1 MARGTLIFVG
11 LLALAGAGWQLSA
24 GSGSWPAQSTGE
36 ASPADVRQREI
47 LRENIGRPADPDL
60 ARRFAAVNSGHFANA
75 LPATPVVW
83 EPRLAEIGA
92 LAGRSFTLLGVF
104 GHFGDRT
111 VILLHPSLKADA
123 EALDRALC
131 HEMVHAYLFTLGD
144 RSTDHGEAFQ
154 AVLHRLSSE
163 GAFVSL
169 AASPEERARL
179 RAWLDEES
187 ARLDAERQAL
197 ETAGPELERERAA
210 IEEAVAAMNA
220 RASAAAAS
228 GRGGLSEQDV
238 AALNTRRDEYNRR
251 AESMNHRSLEF
262 RLAQEA
268 FNREVARYN
277 LMVTYPDG
285 LDEGASVKPRTMPPV
300 VR

>member
-1 MARGTLIFVG
+1 MVRGTLIFVG
-11 LLALAGAGWQLSA
+11 LLALAGAGWQLS
-24 GSGSWPAQSTGE
+24 SGSDSPPAQKTAGT
-36 ASPADVRQREI
+36 SPADARQREI
-47 LRENIGRPADPDL
+47 LRENIGRPADPHL
-60 ARRFAAVNSGHFANA
+60 AGRFAAINSRHFANA
-75 LPATPVVW
+75 LPATPVIW
-83 EPRLAEIGA
+83 EPRLAEIGP
-92 LAGRSFTLLGVF
+92 LAGQSFTLLGVF

-111 VILLHPSLKADA
+111 VILLHPSLKNDA
-123 EALDRALC
+123 EAIDRALC
-131 HEMVHAYLFTLGD
+131 HEMVHAYLFTLGE

-179 RAWLDEES
+179 RAWLDAES
-187 ARLDAERQAL
+187 VRLDAERQFL
-197 ETAGPELERERAA
+197 ETAGPELERELAA
-210 IEEAVAAMNA
+210 IEEAVATMNA
-220 RASAAAAS
+220 RATAAAAV
-228 GRGGLSEQDV
+228 GRGLPSEQEV

-285 LDEGASVKPRTMPPV
+285 LDEDASLKPKTMPPV

>member
-1 MARGTLIFVG
+1 
-11 LLALAGAGWQLSA
+11 
-24 GSGSWPAQSTGE
+24 
-36 ASPADVRQREI
+36 
-47 LRENIGRPADPDL
+47 
-60 ARRFAAVNSGHFANA
+60 
-75 LPATPVVW
+75 
-83 EPRLAEIGA
+83 
-92 LAGRSFTLLGVF
+92 
-104 GHFGDRT
+104 
-111 VILLHPSLKADA
+111 LKNDA

-144 RSTDHGEAFQ
+144 TSTDHGEAFQ

-187 ARLDAERQAL
+187 ARLDAERQSL

-228 GRGGLSEQDV
+228 GLGVPSDQEV

-285 LDEGASVKPRTMPPV
+285 LDEDASLKPKTMPPV